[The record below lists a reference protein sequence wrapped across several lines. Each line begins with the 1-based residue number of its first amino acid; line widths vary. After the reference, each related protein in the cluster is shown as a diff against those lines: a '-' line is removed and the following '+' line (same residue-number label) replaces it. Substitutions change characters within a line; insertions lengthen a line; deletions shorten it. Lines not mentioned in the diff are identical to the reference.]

1 MKPEPPAKFDR
12 YLRIGTCS
20 WKYDSWKGPVYDPS
34 VRYRPEDYLGDY
46 ARRFRT
52 VEVDQWF
59 WSLFP
64 NGVRLPETATVTSYA
79 DSVPE
84 DFVFT
89 VKVPN
94 SITLTHF
101 YAKQPKALAA
111 YANRPNRY
119 FLSIDL
125 LQRFLDRLQ
134 PLGGKLGPVM
144 FQFEYLNRKKMPS
157 RDAFLERLDGFFEKA
172 PKDFQYAVETRN
184 PNYLSKEFFDFLK
197 RRKIGYVFLEGY
209 YMPSIGEVFSK
220 YDTATADFGVIRLHG
235 GDRKEME
242 ERTGE
247 KWNRIV
253 EPRNDALESA
263 AEIVEEYYRR
273 RIHTFVN
280 VNNHFEGSA
289 PLTIDRL
296 VRVLAGK
303 SE

>member
-1 MKPEPPAKFDR
+1 MKLQPPKKFDR

-20 WKYDSWKGPVYDPS
+20 WKYDSWKGLVYDPS
-34 VRYRPEDYLGDY
+34 THYRPEDYLGDY

-64 NGVRLPETATVTSYA
+64 NGVRLPEPKTVASYA
-79 DSVPE
+79 DSVP
-84 DFVFT
+84 DGFIFT
-89 VKVPN
+89 VKAPN

-101 YAKQPKALAA
+101 YAKQPKAMAA
-111 YANRPNRY
+111 YANRPNAY

-125 LQRFLDRLQ
+125 LGRFLDRLV
-134 PLGGKLGPVM
+134 PLGNKLGPIM

-157 RDAFLERLDGFFEKA
+157 RDAFLERLDEFFEKA
-172 PKDFQYAVETRN
+172 PKGFQYAVETRN
-184 PNYLSKEFFDFLK
+184 PNYLSEEFFGFLN
-197 RRKIGYVFLEGY
+197 RRGIGYVFLEGY
-209 YMPSIGEVFSK
+209 YMLPIGEIFEK

-247 KWNRIV
+247 KWDRIV
-253 EPRNDALESA
+253 EPRDAALQSA
-263 AEIVEEYYRR
+263 AEIVGDYFRR

-289 PLTIDRL
+289 PLTAERF
-296 VRVLAGK
+296 VRMLKETAV
-303 SE
+303 